1 MPDQVAAPAAA
12 RVALVAGATGL
23 VGREVLAALLTGS
36 HYGAVHSIGRRE
48 VAVQHPKLVQHVQDL
63 SVPVAP
69 STLGSIDD
77 VFICLGTTIKAAGS
91 REAFRAID
99 FHAVVDLA
107 RAAKTMG
114 ASKLAVVSAMGAD
127 ADSRVFYNRV
137 KGEMELAL
145 RALEYPALVIAR
157 PSLLAGDR
165 QALAQASRPGEVVG
179 SMLMALFKPLLP
191 ADWQMIAASQ
201 VARAMVK
208 TVQNTEHGTRILRS
222 GELQRRV

>member
-1 MPDQVAAPAAA
+1 M
-12 RVALVAGATGL
+12 AGATGL
-23 VGREVLAALLTGS
+23 VGREVLAALLTDR
-36 HYGAVHSIGRRE
+36 HYSAVHSIGRRE

-69 STLGSIDD
+69 SALGSVDD

-99 FHAVVDLA
+99 FHAVVALA
-107 RAAKTMG
+107 RAAKAMG

-201 VARAMVK
+201 VARAMLNA
-208 TVQNTEHGTRILRS
+208 VQNTEHGTRILRS
-222 GELQRRV
+222 GELQRPV

>member
-1 MPDQVAAPAAA
+1 M
-12 RVALVAGATGL
+12 AGATGL

-69 STLGSIDD
+69 SALGSVDD

-99 FHAVVDLA
+99 FHAVVALA
-107 RAAKTMG
+107 RAAKAMG

-137 KGEMELAL
+137 KGEMESAL
-145 RALEYPALVIAR
+145 RALDYQALVIAR

-201 VARAMVK
+201 VARAMLNA
-208 TVQNTEHGTRILRS
+208 VQNTEHGTRILRS
-222 GELQRRV
+222 GELQRPV